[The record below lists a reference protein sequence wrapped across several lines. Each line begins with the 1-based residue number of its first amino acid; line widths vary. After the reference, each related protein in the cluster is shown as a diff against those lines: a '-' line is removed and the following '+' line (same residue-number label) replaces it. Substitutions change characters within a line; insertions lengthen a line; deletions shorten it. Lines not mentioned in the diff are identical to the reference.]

1 MARAAM
7 TKGGTTDEIRRRQ
20 RAAVA
25 ILAGGTTAC
34 GAVPTKV
41 TSVAEPVAS
50 VAEPMLRNSRPA
62 RMLLTYC
69 MERVQPVG
77 MLLGFVGLLA
87 AAALTFATFQL
98 SVVPVDEPKHSLLL
112 SSDLDVALQVFHQ
125 ASMTCVLPGDQV
137 CGAAEMPTG
146 GNVPELDVFSVSN
159 GVNRWVTK
167 FNSTNVAR
175 QRLIPVPAG
184 SGLVDTRLQAQLSA
198 YKRIYFVEKLELANF
213 QRSPFSTSAYQV
225 VTTHA
230 PPNRV
235 EVAFLDISCDRVAN
249 ILKHLQLS
257 EKEVVTKEECE
268 RNLTATYHSFA
279 CIVGV
284 RQAGLPRSTPFHF
297 VPLGTPVSE
306 SVRLLL
312 RPGVLCDMEAVAKQR
327 AYEAEEKERARQDEE
342 ERLKREA
349 EEKEKEKERKKEEAR
364 LKREAEKA
372 EKARQEAA
380 AKKKAEEAVA
390 AKRQQL
396 TAEIATLRQVLNR
409 RPSELFTETSKKIFV
424 STSFPRFQ
432 IAALGLAGTG
442 KSTTLRWLSFYA
454 GLRKSTRAAFVPAY
468 ASGESFT
475 RKLVERGMNEDQDA
489 ASFAVFDT
497 KGLETMERRNPIQS
511 YSSVKEGIA
520 ILCEGRASPTKELSY
535 EKSPD
540 ANWWE
545 ARWWERLLGFP
556 APALP
561 DARRKIHALLFV
573 TSYVG
578 DSDVETLES
587 SRSFIRSLRRDL
599 SERGIGLVVGVTHLG
614 CDPGLSRAACKREVE
629 RNFGLGIG
637 EAVLLQNAREDSDV
651 SHQEPSGLHGTIADE
666 TAASH
671 IYLEP
676 KTLTELVD
684 RLQEASR
691 PFYEHQYLVRD
702 QQQAAP
708 GWFASALRLIATYL
722 W

>member
-1 MARAAM
+1 
-7 TKGGTTDEIRRRQ
+7 
-20 RAAVA
+20 
-25 ILAGGTTAC
+25 
-34 GAVPTKV
+34 
-41 TSVAEPVAS
+41 
-50 VAEPMLRNSRPA
+50 
-62 RMLLTYC
+62 
-69 MERVQPVG
+69 
-77 MLLGFVGLLA
+77 
-87 AAALTFATFQL
+87 
-98 SVVPVDEPKHSLLL
+98 
-112 SSDLDVALQVFHQ
+112 
-125 ASMTCVLPGDQV
+125 
-137 CGAAEMPTG
+137 
-146 GNVPELDVFSVSN
+146 
-159 GVNRWVTK
+159 
-167 FNSTNVAR
+167 
-175 QRLIPVPAG
+175 
-184 SGLVDTRLQAQLSA
+184 
-198 YKRIYFVEKLELANF
+198 
-213 QRSPFSTSAYQV
+213 
-225 VTTHA
+225 
-230 PPNRV
+230 
-235 EVAFLDISCDRVAN
+235 
-249 ILKHLQLS
+249 
-257 EKEVVTKEECE
+257 
-268 RNLTATYHSFA
+268 
-279 CIVGV
+279 
-284 RQAGLPRSTPFHF
+284 
-297 VPLGTPVSE
+297 
-306 SVRLLL
+306 
-312 RPGVLCDMEAVAKQR
+312 MEAVAKQR
-327 AYEAEEKERARQDEE
+327 AYEAEEKEKERKKEE
-342 ERLKREA
+342 ARLKREA

-372 EKARQEAA
+372 EKARQVTA

-409 RPSELFTETSKKIFV
+409 RPSELFTEMSKKIFV

-454 GLRKSTRAAFVPAY
+454 GLRKSTRDAFVPAY

-540 ANWWE
+540 A
-545 ARWWERLLGFP
+545 RWWESFFGFS

-614 CDPGLSRAACKREVE
+614 CDPGLSRVACKREVE

-666 TAASH
+666 IAASH

-722 W
+722 RWF